1 MSFHPDFFLRGPF
14 RTLALGLALT
24 VGGPAQ
30 ALVFITS
37 GDPTFNTTAPGG
49 ALTDSGWQFQGQWS
63 GLLGTPVAPNFFL
76 AAKHGGGT
84 VGGAFSYQGSGY
96 LTTAKF
102 DHPTADLTLWQV
114 ASAFPTY
121 APLYTGTDEAGKNL
135 VVFGRSA
142 TRGEEVT
149 VSGAS
154 PTSLR
159 GWLWNG
165 PGGGTLRWGENTV
178 HTTPTVGGA
187 DYLTASFS
195 RGGGANEAT
204 LASGDSGGGVFIQDG
219 ESWKLAGINFA
230 VEADFRTSADGS
242 SFKAA
247 IFDAGGL
254 FYNFGSGFT
263 LVPDQ
268 LADIQAS
275 FYSTR
280 VSSYAGWIQG
290 LTAVPEPS
298 SVTLVSG
305 CILMALAVGRHRW
318 PRR

>member
-165 PGGGTLRWGENTV
+165 PGGGTLGRSARG
-178 HTTPTVGGA
+178 TPAKPSHLSLSLSLCHHPTPPARAPSCPAACARRTAPAARAAQSTAAAAQRGA
-187 DYLTASFS
+187 GT
-195 RGGGANEAT
+195 
-204 LASGDSGGGVFIQDG
+204 
-219 ESWKLAGINFA
+219 
-230 VEADFRTSADGS
+230 
-242 SFKAA
+242 
-247 IFDAGGL
+247 
-254 FYNFGSGFT
+254 
-263 LVPDQ
+263 
-268 LADIQAS
+268 
-275 FYSTR
+275 
-280 VSSYAGWIQG
+280 
-290 LTAVPEPS
+290 
-298 SVTLVSG
+298 
-305 CILMALAVGRHRW
+305 
-318 PRR
+318 